1 MSGNVWK
8 RLGGIIELPRIII
21 LDIRCVSFC
30 WRLPDVSGRHV
41 RMGSW
46 RSLERWFPTDHDQN
60 WSNVGRQPWKLR
72 TTESVN
78 NLFNH
83 VAYTWIYEVKEFEDM
98 GRTSFTQ
105 WEDMRRIWSRL
116 IWKIWISCSS
126 LPNWGWL
133 EFRRG
138 ETWQIWEQR
147 QQREWWCSLGPDML
161 HKTLPQ
167 RKSPKIE
174 LTENQWLHP
183 KSRHARRPFCHQ
195 DLIDLI
201 ATPGTAHNNGRRYQL
216 VGQFLDSYVCFFWF
230 SEACFKQHL
239 GPHFE

>member
-1 MSGNVWK
+1 M
-8 RLGGIIELPRIII
+8 
-21 LDIRCVSFC
+21 
-30 WRLPDVSGRHV
+30 V

-46 RSLERWFPTDHDQN
+46 RSVGVLLEPVISKCRMCWMKVHQKQLIIY
-60 WSNVGRQPWKLR
+60 GREAWKLR
-72 TTESVN
+72 TTILVWRICEKSCC
-78 NLFNH
+78 
-83 VAYTWIYEVKEFEDM
+83 TWIYEVKEFEDM

-147 QQREWWCSLGPDML
+147 QQRGWWYMRML
-161 HKTLPQ
+161 FGTWYSSQNPPPI
-167 RKSPKIE
+167 RKSPKLE
-174 LTENQWLHP
+174 FTENQWLHP

-195 DLIDLI
+195 DLMDLI

-216 VGQFLDSYVCFFWF
+216 VGQSLDSYVCFFGSVKHVSNSTWVPILN
-230 SEACFKQHL
+230 SLGSKTAVSLCFTST
-239 GPHFE
+239 